1 MGRKN
6 MNKKRIIALAAAVSL
21 TVTALPMLVFGDET
35 TFDLESDPLI
45 SLSYIEEILK
55 PAYDEK
61 IEALTKENKALTE
74 KLTAFDE
81 ALKKAGET
89 ITALETKIT
98 DLEENEPAA
107 ALGQY
112 EVVHIKKGAK
122 LLAKS
127 PCELILRSGS
137 GIVVSITANGI
148 NDFSEGVE
156 LMNAEEIPLYH
167 GLLVPRGDDGRGIQ
181 ITSNEAYVMVRG
193 EYEIVE

>member
-1 MGRKN
+1 

-35 TFDLESDPLI
+35 TFNLESDPLI

-61 IEALTKENKALTE
+61 IEVLTKENKELTE

-89 ITALETKIT
+89 ITALETKVT
-98 DLEENEPAA
+98 ELEEKAPEA

-112 EVVHIKKGAK
+112 EVVHMKKGAK

-137 GIVVSITANGI
+137 GIVVSITSNGI

>member
-1 MGRKN
+1 
-6 MNKKRIIALAAAVSL
+6 MNKTKIIALAAAVSL
-21 TVTALPMLVFGDET
+21 TVTALPMLVSGDET

-45 SLSYIEEILK
+45 SLSYIEEILT

-61 IEALTKENKALTE
+61 IAELIKENKELTE
-74 KLTAFDE
+74 KLTAFE
-81 ALKKAGET
+81 ETLKKASET
-89 ITALETKIT
+89 ITALEGKIT
-98 DLEENEPAA
+98 ELETAEPSA

-112 EVVHIKKGAK
+112 EVVHMNKGAK
-122 LLAKS
+122 LIAKS

-137 GIVVSITANGI
+137 GIVVSITSNGI
-148 NDFSEGVE
+148 NDFSDGTE

-167 GLLVPRGDDGRGIQ
+167 GLLIPRGNDGRGIQ

>member
-1 MGRKN
+1 
-6 MNKKRIIALAAAVSL
+6 MNKIKIIALAATVSL
-21 TVTALPMLVFGDET
+21 TVTALPLLVFGDET

-45 SLSYIEEILK
+45 SLSYIEEILT

-61 IEALTKENKALTE
+61 LAEITKKNEEFTE
-74 KLTAFDE
+74 KLTEFQE
-81 ALKKAGET
+81 AITKASET
-89 ITALETKIT
+89 ITALEAKIT
-98 DLEENEPAA
+98 ELEEKKPSA

-112 EVVHIKKGAK
+112 EVVYMNKDAK
-122 LLAKS
+122 LIAKS

-137 GIVVSITANGI
+137 AIVVSITANGI

-156 LMNAEEIPLYH
+156 LMNAEGIPLYH
-167 GLLVPRGDDGRGIQ
+167 GLLIPRGNDGRGIQ